1 MLSAEKYRYGLIG
14 YPIGHS
20 QSPSLFN
27 ELCEGRWEYDLL
39 EYDNFEDSW
48 RAFADGPYK
57 AVNVTAPY
65 KTLAAGRAD
74 IRSEAVR
81 RIGAANILVKT
92 PEGIAA
98 HNSDFLAVRELLG
111 QAGAKS
117 VTVIGLGGAGRA
129 ALAAA
134 EDLELP
140 VRGLHHDEI
149 AEGAADDVIIYT
161 LPCAAPGCD
170 RLACRAII
178 EANYK
183 NPCLA
188 EHNGYI
194 SGQEWLRAQAILGFA
209 ILTGQGPAEA
219 GGTL

>member
-1 MLSAEKYRYGLIG
+1 MPGADDIRFGLIG

-20 QSPSLFN
+20 QSPALFR
-27 ELCEGRWEYDLL
+27 EECGGRWEYDLL
-39 EYDNFEDSW
+39 EFDNFEDSW
-48 RAFADGPYK
+48 KAFADGPYK

-74 IRSEAVR
+74 IRSEAVE

-92 PEGIAA
+92 AEGIAA

-111 QAGAKS
+111 QAVAKS

-134 EDLELP
+134 EDLGLP

-149 AEGAADDVIIYT
+149 AEGVTDDVIIYT
-161 LPCAAPGCD
+161 LPSAAPGCG
-170 RLACRAII
+170 RLSCRVLI

-183 NPCLA
+183 DPCLTG
-188 EHNGYI
+188 HNGYV
-194 SGQEWLRAQAILGFA
+194 SGMEWLRAQAILGFA

>member
-39 EYDNFEDSW
+39 EYGNFEDSW